1 MSYYIPVTVLFTI
14 QIQGGQAPYTITL
27 KYGDGTQETFQ
38 SYSRVATKTHTY
50 QKAGNYTPSVS
61 VKDNIGQTATAQANT
76 LQALAPTPIQKL
88 SVSLMTNVQQQAQPF
103 YILAGQAKP
112 FYIQAF

>member
-1 MSYYIPVTVLFTI
+1 MSYYIPVTVLFTV

-27 KYGDGTQETFQ
+27 RYGDGTQETFQ
-38 SYSRVATKTHTY
+38 SYSKVATKIHTY

-88 SVSLMTNVQQQAQPF
+88 SVSLTSSVQQQAQPF
-103 YILAGQAKP
+103 
-112 FYIQAF
+112 FIQAI